1 MASFTY
7 DDFRTVLKRS
17 GFEKLRSEKHETW
30 RKILPAGAI
39 LRVRISHQ
47 RRPLLP
53 LRATRCLKP
62 FPFNLFASL
71 SVSLLGGEPMN
82 LQLFPARPCQSIC
95 LAKRGL
101 DGYTYLDIICQ
112 S

>member
-53 LRATRCLKP
+53 LRATRSKT
-62 FPFNLFASL
+62 FPFNLFSSL
-71 SVSLLGGEPMN
+71 SVQGM
-82 LQLFPARPCQSIC
+82 R
-95 LAKRGL
+95 AKRGL
-101 DGYTYLDIICQ
+101 DGYTYLGIICH